1 MGFFLLPY
9 LTNQI
14 VHSLILR
21 LTVLWECRD
30 GDCCMV
36 FGYVTLLV
44 KFQMSELM
52 VSSVLLTQSKECT

>member
-14 VHSLILR
+14 VHGLILS
-21 LTVLWECRD
+21 LTLLWECRD

-44 KFQMSELM
+44 KFQMCELI
-52 VSSVLLTQSKECT
+52 

>member
-1 MGFFLLPY
+1 MGSFLLPY
-9 LTNQI
+9 HTNEI
-14 VHSLILR
+14 IHGLILR

-44 KFQMSELM
+44 KLQMCELV
-52 VSSVLLTQSKECT
+52 VSSVLLT

>member
-1 MGFFLLPY
+1 MGSLLLPY

-14 VHSLILR
+14 VHGLIPR

-44 KFQMSELM
+44 KFQICELII
-52 VSSVLLTQSKECT
+52 SSVLLT